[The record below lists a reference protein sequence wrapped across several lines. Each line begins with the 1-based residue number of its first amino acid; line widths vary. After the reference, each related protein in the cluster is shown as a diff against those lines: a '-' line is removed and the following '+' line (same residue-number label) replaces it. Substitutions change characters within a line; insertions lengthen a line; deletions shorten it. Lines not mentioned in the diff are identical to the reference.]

1 MSKNERTNESLNYGV
16 MVLFYF
22 CVYIRLGLS
31 CFPGYMHFLAN
42 VYKNDTY
49 YIVSG
54 YSLHFET
61 CQIAQRKHLSH
72 SFVSSTMKKN
82 LKLSVRRHINV
93 SVRNCRLTATKIKLT
108 FHKRKFKKQQQP
120 DNATR

>member
-72 SFVSSTMKKN
+72 SFVSSTIKK
-82 LKLSVRRHINV
+82 LKIIS
-93 SVRNCRLTATKIKLT
+93 SATHYRI
-108 FHKRKFKKQQQP
+108 R
-120 DNATR
+120 A